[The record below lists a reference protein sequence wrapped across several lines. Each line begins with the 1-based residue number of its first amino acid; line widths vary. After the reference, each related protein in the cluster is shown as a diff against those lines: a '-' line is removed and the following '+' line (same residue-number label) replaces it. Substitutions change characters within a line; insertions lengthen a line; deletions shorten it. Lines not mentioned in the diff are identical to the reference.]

1 MYTEL
6 AKKILPYRNRQG
18 ELIQLLKELAAKG
31 FPVGSTLDEDGK
43 QNKIPLATIDPFT
56 FFTTFNRGLTNENRR
71 GILSY
76 LKAKLNLQSDVPTDF
91 DGIPIVNSQAAW
103 FFPYASSRKADD
115 IPSLWTLAEAVVQN
129 PPEKLDAKLFERCL
143 QILSV
148 GPAKLTMGMFW
159 LNPKQYIACDSNN
172 RKLFER
178 NGING
183 EIKNLP
189 MYLQLIKDVNTK
201 LGVDYPQISKS
212 AFESASG
219 AGEPLDATSQKGNKQ
234 YWAGGFQW
242 GNTSKLE
249 EFIQGNFWQLGWDKT
264 EPNPAAKK
272 NWDYFQHVKVGDE
285 FAIKGLG
292 GRNDLRVHY
301 IGEVTSKTE
310 DGVLK
315 LQKLDR
321 PLYKDK
327 GPKGLTGATWFD
339 TLVPIKSKEIIGA
352 IFHGEQLASESE
364 ESRPIVDI
372 ASGVNVILYGPP
384 GTGKTY
390 ETIERSVKLTTPGF
404 SGDHA
409 AHKRKFDAMRREGR
423 VEFITFHQSYSY
435 EDFIEGIRPVG
446 SLLDVHPGSISQL
459 ADYYWR
465 DGTTFWIGDAK
476 YKHLAKGPATG
487 TTFSRLGNRREW
499 V

>member
-1 MYTEL
+1 MFSWIPMYTEL

-18 ELIQLLKELAAKG
+18 ELIQLLKELAAKN
-31 FPVGSTLDEDGK
+31 FPVGSAVDQDGQ

-115 IPSLWTLAEAVVQN
+115 IPSLWTLADAVVQN

-159 LNPKQYIACDSNN
+159 LNPKYYIACDSNN

-178 NGING
+178 NGLNG
-183 EIKNLP
+183 EIKDLP

-201 LGVDYPQISKS
+201 LGEDYPQISKA

-219 AGEPLDATSQKGNKQ
+219 GGEPVDATSHKGNKQ

-242 GNTSKLE
+242 GDTSKLE
-249 EFIQGNFWQLGWDKT
+249 EFIQGNFWQLGWDKN

-272 NWDYFQHVKVGDE
+272 NWDYFQQVKVGDE

-301 IGEVTSKTE
+301 IGEVIGKTE
-310 DGVLK
+310 DGTETRGLK
-315 LQKLDR
+315 AWPERRGSILSCQLSHKKL
-321 PLYKDK
+321 
-327 GPKGLTGATWFD
+327 
-339 TLVPIKSKEIIGA
+339 LVP
-352 IFHGEQLASESE
+352 
-364 ESRPIVDI
+364 
-372 ASGVNVILYGPP
+372 
-384 GTGKTY
+384 
-390 ETIERSVKLTTPGF
+390 F
-404 SGDHA
+404 SMA
-409 AHKRKFDAMRREGR
+409 N
-423 VEFITFHQSYSY
+423 T
-435 EDFIEGIRPVG
+435 
-446 SLLDVHPGSISQL
+446 
-459 ADYYWR
+459 W
-465 DGTTFWIGDAK
+465 
-476 YKHLAKGPATG
+476 
-487 TTFSRLGNRREW
+487 
-499 V
+499 